1 MTKLFMLTGP
11 EYHPDDWRC
20 SYEIFQRSPTDGIS
34 DGKHAVGMERNQWP
48 PLEQVREWAARKLV
62 SGQVVPSSTGRY
74 VNLIALIDEIL
85 VSQAT
90 TPSSPPSTRASEQ
103 ELPDHPHRS
112 VNPDS

>member
-1 MTKLFMLTGP
+1 
-11 EYHPDDWRC
+11 
-20 SYEIFQRSPTDGIS
+20 
-34 DGKHAVGMERNQWP
+34 MERNQWP

-90 TPSSPPSTRASEQ
+90 SPSPAPGGRDGDDETSE
-103 ELPDHPHRS
+103 HPHRS
-112 VNPDS
+112 GTSDT

>member
-1 MTKLFMLTGP
+1 
-11 EYHPDDWRC
+11 
-20 SYEIFQRSPTDGIS
+20 
-34 DGKHAVGMERNQWP
+34 MERNQWP

-90 TPSSPPSTRASEQ
+90 SPSSAQSGLDCEDETPEHPPRSASS
-103 ELPDHPHRS
+103 DT
-112 VNPDS
+112 